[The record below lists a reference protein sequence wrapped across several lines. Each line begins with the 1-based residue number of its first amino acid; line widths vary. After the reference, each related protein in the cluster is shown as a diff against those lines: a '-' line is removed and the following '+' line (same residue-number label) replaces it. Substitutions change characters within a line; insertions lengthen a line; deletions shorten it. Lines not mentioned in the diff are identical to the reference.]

1 MKKSAIL
8 FCLAWGIVTMVY
20 AQKKK
25 IYAFDPNFKSPDFIG
40 QQVLLRTY
48 NLTAPVVLPD
58 GKIIVIND
66 NRFDYINEK
75 PASGNVF
82 RLNRDGSYDE
92 TFQATLIPQ
101 IGLYPVF
108 KALPDGRLIGVLD
121 KGGSGVTLTIVGF
134 NNKGIDTVYTN
145 QFPYYV
151 DNYAIQSDGKI
162 ILFNWK
168 MGLFRLLSDGTL
180 DNTFLFQKETGDTY
194 EGESNNRYASLT
206 SDDKIQLGIVQ
217 DNTVKIRIYGK
228 DGQLEKIFNL
238 RQNETDFSTVD
249 RQVMQVSFFP
259 DGKIFAKTR
268 TWAFNTNTY
277 VYSYFIFSAD
287 GSLEK
292 SNPFPTGE
300 TDEYS
305 NIILLADG
313 NIIEPNRKMPYKII
327 TSTNEAKPLIKD
339 SALRPMYGRY
349 ILTPLANDQFLLS
362 NYVEGLVW
370 IDGSGNVLQKSNVR
384 LARSKVNGIR
394 ALLKNDQ
401 ILVDIQNGYNAD
413 LYRLNKDGRID
424 STIAYQSKK
433 PTLPAMYTQGF
444 FDTLQ
449 YYGGS
454 SNHAFAYAKNK
465 SVYALNDGSLLL
477 NRETEPNGIFEFFS
491 NTYRIKADGSIDNRF
506 LRDSATTLP
515 LPDNF
520 FLVKQWNF
528 HPNTTNGRFIINN
541 EGQKVNP
548 QNAFQE
554 FVLKDTFISYW
565 LLKDGKILVLERV
578 NDQPILSRLLAN
590 GAPDTSFKPIL
601 MDIDFSSGLKEIQAN
616 NKLLIVTNL
625 QLWRFNNDGLPDSA
639 FKPALRVSFPLT
651 IYEQADQKV
660 LIFGRF
666 GDDGHNE
673 FFLLNKDGSPDNTF
687 AIPKEINPALISSI
701 YPISDAEILMVYKGR
716 IVRLIL
722 DCASLQPQI
731 NASKTQACVNESV
744 KLSIDPVPGFSYQW
758 QKDDKELT
766 SEGFN
771 IAVNTSVA
779 GSYKVV
785 AKDAACGIL
794 TSGAVN
800 LTFSPVPE
808 ARIAKITPLVG
819 SNPAA
824 GIFSVILEANA
835 GTDLTYQ
842 WQKDNEDIKEATGIS
857 YEAKDSGSYTVKVN
871 SGGCSKRSE
880 ALFINITPA
889 VVLGT
894 DRQESKNGI
903 SVFPNPNNG
912 LFRLGLPTE
921 LKEGKVELFDVMGR
935 ALPFHQN
942 ADEFQATHLN
952 KGTYVLRVSKGLKTM
967 TTKVVIE

>member
-1 MKKSAIL
+1 MKKTAIL
-8 FCLAWGIVTMVY
+8 FYLVWGIMTMLY

-25 IYAFDPNFKSPDFIG
+25 IYELDLNFKSPDFIG
-40 QQVLLRTY
+40 EQVLLRTY

-58 GKIIVIND
+58 GKIIVFND

-92 TFQATLIPQ
+92 TFQATLIQQ

-108 KALPDGRLIGVLD
+108 KVFPDGRLIAVLD
-121 KGGSGVTLTIVGF
+121 KGSSGVMLKIVSF

-168 MGLFRLLSDGTL
+168 MGLFRLLSDGTP
-180 DNTFLFQKETGDTY
+180 DNTFLFQKEPGDTY
-194 EGESNNRYASLT
+194 EGESNNRYASLA
-206 SDDKIQLGIVQ
+206 SDDKIQVGIVQ

-228 DGQLEKIFNL
+228 DGQLEKKFNL
-238 RQNETDFSTVD
+238 RQNGADFSTVD

-259 DGKIFAKTR
+259 DGKIFAKAR
-268 TWAFNTNTY
+268 TWAYNTNSY
-277 VYSYFIFSAD
+277 VFSYFIFSAD

-292 SNPFPTGE
+292 SNPFPTAE

-339 SALRPMYGRY
+339 SALRPIYGRY

-384 LARSKVNGIR
+384 LAQSKVNGVR

-401 ILVDIQNGYNAD
+401 ILVDIQNDFNAD
-413 LYRLNKDGRID
+413 LYRLNKDGSID
-424 STIAYQSKK
+424 STIVYPSKK
-433 PTLPAMYTQGF
+433 PTLPAIYTQGF

-449 YYGGS
+449 HYGGS
-454 SNHAFAYAKNK
+454 SNIAFAYAKNK
-465 SVYALNDGSLLL
+465 DVYPLSDGSFIL
-477 NRETEPNGIFEFFS
+477 NRETERNGIFEYFS
-491 NTYRIKADGSIDNRF
+491 NTYRIRADGSIDNRF
-506 LRDSATTLP
+506 LRDSAATVP
-515 LPDNF
+515 LPNNL
-520 FLVKQWNF
+520 FLVKQWNL
-528 HPNTTNGRFIINN
+528 HPNTENGRFIINN
-541 EGQKVNP
+541 EGQRVNP
-548 QNAFQE
+548 QNIFHQIILINS
-554 FVLKDTFISYW
+554 FVSYW
-565 LLKDGKILVLERV
+565 QLPDGKILILQRL
-578 NDQPILSRLLAN
+578 NDKPIFSRLLAD
-590 GAPDTSFKPIL
+590 GTLDTSFKHIST
-601 MDIDFSSGLKEIQAN
+601 DTDYSSGLKAIQAN
-616 NKLLIVTNL
+616 NKLLIVTNQKL
-625 QLWRFNNDGLPDSA
+625 GRFNHDGLPDRT
-639 FKPALRVSFPLT
+639 FKPALHVSFPLT
-651 IYEQADQKV
+651 IHEQKDQKILV
-660 LIFGRF
+660 FGRF
-666 GDDGHNE
+666 GDDGHTE
-673 FFLLNKDGSPDNTF
+673 FLRLNADGSLDTTF
-687 AIPKEINPALISSI
+687 ILSKEIDPKLISSI
-701 YPISDAEILMVYKGR
+701 YPVSDQEILLVYKGR
-716 IVRLIL
+716 IVRLML

-731 NASKTQACVNESV
+731 NASKTQACANESV
-744 KLSIDPVPGFSYQW
+744 KLSIEPVQGLNYQW
-758 QKDDKELT
+758 HKDNKELT
-766 SEGFN
+766 SAGSN
-771 IAVNTSVA
+771 VSVSTSVA

-785 AKDAACGIL
+785 AKDATCGTL
-794 TSGAVN
+794 TSEEVKV
-800 LTFSPVPE
+800 TFSPLPE
-808 ARIAKITPLVG
+808 ARLAKITPLVG
-819 SNPAA
+819 TNPAA
-824 GIFSVILEANA
+824 GVFSVILEANT
-835 GTDLTYQ
+835 GTDLSYQ

-857 YEAKDSGSYTVKVN
+857 YEAKDSGSYAVKVFN
-871 SGGCSKRSE
+871 GGCSKRSE

-889 VVLGT
+889 VVLGSEQ
-894 DRQESKNGI
+894 QESKNGI

-921 LKEGKVELFDVMGR
+921 LTEGKVELFDVMGR

-952 KGTYVLRVSKGLKTM
+952 KGTYILRVSKGLKTM